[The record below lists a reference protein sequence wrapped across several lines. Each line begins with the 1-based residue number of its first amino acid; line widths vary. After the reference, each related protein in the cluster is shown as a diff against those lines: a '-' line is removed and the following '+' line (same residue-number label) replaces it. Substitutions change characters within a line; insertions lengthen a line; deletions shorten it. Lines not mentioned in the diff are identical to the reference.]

1 MRFGLPQPFGR
12 GADVLFG
19 AVQRITKPTLTTMG
33 LFGGL
38 FKLAADAVTLPL
50 DVVKDVVTLGGEI
63 TDEESTI
70 LKKLGKLDD
79 DMDELLD

>member
-1 MRFGLPQPFGR
+1 
-12 GADVLFG
+12 
-19 AVQRITKPTLTTMG
+19 MG

-38 FKLAADAVTLPL
+38 FKLAADVVTTPL
-50 DVVKDVVTLGGEI
+50 DIVKDVVTLGGEI
-63 TDEESTI
+63 TDEESAI